1 MCYSAGI
8 GRESI
13 QTYTIPVLILLHNV
27 NALLIIYFSLQDCS
41 SNSFQKYQDLPTSG
55 AVDVEQFTINGNQFL
70 AFANSRNDTY
80 GFNTESFI
88 YKMNNFTEK
97 FSLYQTIN
105 TMGAA
110 DMEYFTM
117 ADKHYL
123 AVANSRSVFKYRLN
137 STVYQWN
144 GQEFVVFQNVATRGA
159 WKLLFFKIGI
169 EPFLSVVNVYRE
181 NNYFY
186 HADSVIYKWRNNSFD
201 EFQKLLK
208 NGHYGASAAFVI
220 KNETFI
226 AFAHDRFFS
235 VFKWSGEQF
244 LEVQSK
250 NTYGARDV
258 KSFKMNGQIFL
269 AIANSGHGLKTNIF
283 KWNGNDFVSFQSVRT
298 YTAIAW
304 HPFVMCGQT
313 FLGVV
318 NHGGKSVVYQ
328 ATGSRLVKYQEFS
341 TQGAHG
347 MTSFVHR
354 GHTYLVIANAISGPD
369 EFNINST
376 VYKLI

>member
-70 AFANSRNDTY
+70 AFANSRNDTDGY
-80 GFNTESFI
+80 NTESFI
-88 YKMNNFTEK
+88 YKMNNFTKK

-110 DMEYFTM
+110 DMTYFTM

-123 AVANSRSVFKYRLN
+123 AVANSWNGFKYGLN
-137 STVYQWN
+137 STIYQWN

-159 WKLLFFKIGI
+159 KKLFFFEIGI
-169 EPFLSVVNVYRE
+169 EPFLSVVNVYHE
-181 NNYFY
+181 NV
-186 HADSVIYKWRNNSFD
+186 DLVIYKWRNNSFD
-201 EFQKLLK
+201 EFQKLRK
-208 NGHYGASAAFVI
+208 KGYYGASAAFVV

-226 AFAHDRFFS
+226 AVSAQSHFY
-235 VFKWSGEQF
+235 VFKWSGEKF
-244 LEVQSK
+244 LEVQFK
-250 NTYGARDV
+250 KTYGARDV

-269 AIANSGHGLKTNIF
+269 AIANFEDGSKTNIF
-283 KWNGNDFVSFQSVRT
+283 KWHGNDFVSFQSVPT
-298 YTAIAW
+298 YGANVW
-304 HPFVMCGQT
+304 HPFVLCSQT
-313 FLGVV
+313 FLGVA

-328 ATGSRLVKYQEFS
+328 AIGSRFVKYQEFS
-341 TQGAHG
+341 TQGAAG
-347 MTSFVHR
+347 MTSFMHR
-354 GHTYLVIANAISGPD
+354 GHTYLVVANAISGIG

>member
-13 QTYTIPVLILLHNV
+13 QTYAIPVLLLLHNV
-27 NALLIIYFSLQDCS
+27 NALLIFHFSLQDFC

-70 AFANSRNDTY
+70 AFANSRNDTD

-105 TMGAA
+105 TMGAE
-110 DMEYFTM
+110 DMEYFTI
-117 ADKHYL
+117 ADKYYL
-123 AVANSRSVFKYRLN
+123 AVANSRSRSTRRVKSVIYR
-137 STVYQWN
+137 WN
-144 GQEFVVFQNVATRGA
+144 RQKFVVFQNVSTRGA
-159 WKLLFFKIGI
+159 KKFIFFKIGI
-169 EPFLSVVNVYRE
+169 EPFLSVVNVYDG
-181 NNYFY
+181 NV
-186 HADSVIYKWRNNSFD
+186 DSVIYKWRNNSFY
-201 EFQKLLK
+201 EFKELRK
-208 NGHYGASAAFVI
+208 NGYFGASAAFVI

-244 LEVQSK
+244 LEEQSK

-269 AIANSGHGLKTNIF
+269 AIANFEDDSKINIF
-283 KWNGNDFVSFQSVRT
+283 KWSGNGFVSFQSVRT
-298 YTAIAW
+298 YRAIAW

-313 FLGVV
+313 FLGVA

-328 ATGSRLVKYQEFS
+328 AIGSRFVKYQEFS

-347 MTSFVHR
+347 MTSFVLR
-354 GHTYLVIANAISGPD
+354 GHTYLVVANAISGQD